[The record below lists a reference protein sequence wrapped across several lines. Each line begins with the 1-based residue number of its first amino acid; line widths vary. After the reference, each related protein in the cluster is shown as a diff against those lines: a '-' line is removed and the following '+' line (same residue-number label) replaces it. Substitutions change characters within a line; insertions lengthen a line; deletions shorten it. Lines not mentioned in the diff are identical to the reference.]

1 MHLDDREIGRV
12 QRVENR
18 DRGMC
23 QRAGVDDDA
32 LGCLTRLMNPIDKLA
47 FVVGLTE
54 IDRQIER
61 RSARETT
68 LLDIGQCI
76 IAISCRLADSEQVQ
90 IRPI

>member
-1 MHLDDREIGRV
+1 MR
-12 QRVENR
+12 
-18 DRGMC
+18 
-23 QRAGVDDDA
+23 QRAGVEDDA
-32 LGCLTRLMNPIDKLA
+32 IGRFTRFMNPIDKLA

-61 RSARETT
+61 RGARETT